1 MRGGGGPRAG
11 QTPSPQASRA
21 ERSKSNRRGEKYYPA
36 CLLATPCL
44 VCACPA
50 GSFSAEVGSAACEL
64 CPPGGFCEEA
74 GAATSMV
81 WQACPAGTY
90 NAHYL
95 RRSAPT
101 CTKRSRSP
109 PSLCSAPDTPHCCPT
124 SRRSAQHPR
133 TSYHR
138 CYLKEGYTE
147 ERCTSP
153 NGWIGGENTPYVSW
167 GPTYVYAASAD
178 LCKLCPANA
187 DCSAFNTTL
196 ESLGVPRGYWRASSL
211 TTELHECVASN
222 HCSRS
227 GKGEHSSR
235 RLNASASSGG
245 AHGEGCDAGH
255 TGPLC
260 EWCTSETEYFS
271 RAKYGWCHNDHF

>member
-1 MRGGGGPRAG
+1 MAWSIWSGIMRRE
-11 QTPSPQASRA
+11 
-21 ERSKSNRRGEKYYPA
+21 ERGATRMGEAA
-36 CLLATPCL
+36 CLEQPWMDYGGNPMGSDGVACGYAPIVAILVDRVGWPAPSWYAGVVLIDAMLDNSAGCRAHCRAT
-44 VCACPA
+44 A
-50 GSFSAEVGSAACEL
+50 GCDFFSYK
-64 CPPGGFCEEA
+64 
-74 GAATSMV
+74 
-81 WQACPAGTY
+81 W
-90 NAHYL
+90 
-95 RRSAPT
+95 
-101 CTKRSRSP
+101 
-109 PSLCSAPDTPHCCPT
+109 
-124 SRRSAQHPR
+124 AQ
-133 TSYHR
+133 TDGVYYHR

-260 EWCTSETEYFS
+260 EWCTSETGGVIITTFDVFCRVAPS
-271 RAKYGWCHNDHF
+271 ALARAP